1 MDKLQLTLS
10 QGILTMTTGMGSY
23 SYLMVSS
30 MEKLEALESF
40 VNQADHLWQQTLQQ
54 MSLILTTRQSAWG
67 LLAFGEYLQRFR
79 ALSSLWAP
87 ILMNLPSLL

>member
-40 VNQADHLWQQTLQQ
+40 VNQADHLWQKTLQQ
-54 MSLILTTRQSAWG
+54 MSLVLTTRQSAWG

-79 ALSSLWAP
+79 ALSSLWDAHP
-87 ILMNLPSLL
+87 HEPT